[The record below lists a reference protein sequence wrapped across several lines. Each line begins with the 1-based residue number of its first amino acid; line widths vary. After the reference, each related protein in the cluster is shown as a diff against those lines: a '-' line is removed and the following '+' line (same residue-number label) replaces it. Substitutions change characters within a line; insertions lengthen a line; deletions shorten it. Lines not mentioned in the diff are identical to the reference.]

1 MTTDLESPPRPKE
14 HAGVL
19 APPPLVYLAAL
30 LAAAALERWQ
40 PLPFLPESVERWVAV
55 ACFLPGLI
63 IIPAVVAFDG
73 AGTRPEPW
81 KPTTALVT
89 NGPYR
94 FSRNPMYLGFTFIY
108 LAAIAWMN
116 AGWGLVLLPAVL
128 VTMLVGV
135 IAREEA
141 YLERRFGSAYQ
152 EYRRRVRRWL

>member
-1 MTTDLESPPRPKE
+1 
-14 HAGVL
+14 
-19 APPPLVYLAAL
+19 
-30 LAAAALERWQ
+30 
-40 PLPFLPESVERWVAV
+40 
-55 ACFLPGLI
+55 
-63 IIPAVVAFDG
+63 
-73 AGTRPEPW
+73 
-81 KPTTALVT
+81 
-89 NGPYR
+89 
-94 FSRNPMYLGFTFIY
+94 MYLGFTFIY